1 MTEHI
6 RVMVVDDHALVRD
19 VLAER
24 LAAQPD
30 IEVVATASDAGAAIH
45 EAREHAPHIILM
57 DIDMPGIS
65 SFDAARTIRQAA
77 PDVGFVFLSAYVND
91 QYIDQ
96 ALEIEALGYLSKEE
110 PAEVVIDAVRRASR
124 GATRFSKSVSDRIV
138 LEPGGVSLAASG
150 SSRLNL
156 LTPREREI
164 LGYLAAGMPKKQIA
178 KLLGI
183 SPKTVEKHCDHL
195 MDKLDIHDR
204 VKLARYAIRE
214 GLTQP

>member
-1 MTEHI
+1 M
-6 RVMVVDDHALVRD
+6 RVAINGFGRIGRTVFRILE
-19 VLAER
+19 ER
-24 LAAQPD
+24 PD

-195 MDKLDIHDR
+195 MDKLDIHKVSGLVR
-204 VKLARYAIRE
+204 FAIRV
-214 GLTQP
+214 GLVTA